1 MSKEEKASE
10 ARRKAK
16 EYVKGELSATF
27 DDVVNHFADKIFS
40 SHELEVAFIYGYN
53 SRSTEVDMLRKAL
66 RELVELVED
75 IDDTLFQHNY
85 SIVGW
90 HLNGEQEPIMN
101 FVADFD
107 MDILTKAKSLLKT
120 EE

>member
-1 MSKEEKASE
+1 MSE
-10 ARRKAK
+10 AENFSNEVVQLR
-16 EYVKGELSATF
+16 GILNEL
-27 DDVVNHFADKIFS
+27 I
-40 SHELEVAFIYGYN
+40 ELI
-53 SRSTEVDMLRKAL
+53 
-66 RELVELVED
+66 ED
-75 IDDTLFQHNY
+75 IDDTLFHYNY

-90 HLNGEQEPIMN
+90 HLNGEHEPIMN